1 MHLEK
6 VHHYIIERCPDG
18 MVKVPRG
25 KTFPGPVE
33 LIQHHQKHQ
42 DGFLCR
48 LTSPCERPVAESP
61 LVFKTF
67 TVKDLEEAVSRE
79 ATRLN
84 LSGAA
89 LLKNLGPQ
97 RATFE
102 VNGRIRSGS
111 ARMRNVK

>member
-1 MHLEK
+1 M
-6 VHHYIIERCPDG
+6 G
-18 MVKVPRG
+18 
-25 KTFPGPVE
+25 
-33 LIQHHQKHQ
+33 
-42 DGFLCR
+42 
-48 LTSPCERPVAESP
+48 ESP
-61 LVFKTF
+61 LVFKNF

-102 VNGRIRSGS
+102 FSVVRRLHEEMPWYHHMITRQE
-111 ARMRNVK
+111 AEDRMKGFGHSDGLFLVRVSVQDSDAKKRWTALSISFQVRERVDE